1 MFRKESQAD
10 QQQAH
15 LLVQASQD
23 LKVNKGLKD
32 YLERMVRLAEKV
44 KFSLVF

>member
-15 LLVQASQD
+15 LLVQASQA

-32 YLERMVRLAEKV
+32 YLELMVRLVEKV
-44 KFSLVF
+44 KFSFIF